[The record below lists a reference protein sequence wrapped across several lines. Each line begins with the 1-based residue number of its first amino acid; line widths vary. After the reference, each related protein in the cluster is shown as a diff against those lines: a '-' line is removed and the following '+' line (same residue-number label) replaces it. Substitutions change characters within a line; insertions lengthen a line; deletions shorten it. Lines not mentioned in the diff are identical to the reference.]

1 MPLKEEQPPMA
12 KLTEREEL
20 EQAEREAKIDALL
33 DELRTVDVRKIIGGL
48 REQVR
53 QWRESDT
60 YATWPPDM
68 QGLTEALSGSID
80 LTERALAIHLLF
92 TREAAQRLVARID
105 EHMAASAGTIK
116 GS

>member
-1 MPLKEEQPPMA
+1 
-12 KLTEREEL
+12 
-20 EQAEREAKIDALL
+20 
-33 DELRTVDVRKIIGGL
+33 
-48 REQVR
+48 
-53 QWRESDT
+53 
-60 YATWPPDM
+60 M

-92 TREAAQRLVARID
+92 TREAAQRFATRID